1 MVGLSPMREPVLTER
16 QLQAWLSLLEHR
28 TGVRVA
34 PEREAYVRS
43 VLEKR
48 MSECG
53 IHQADGYLARLARE
67 PGVEGGE
74 WELLLDRVLIGETGF
89 FRHQPSFDFLSRIVA
104 DRLAAVGEEPSP
116 LTFWSVGCSTGEE
129 AYSLAMVLTAA
140 FRKAGRAP
148 AFGVIATDLNR
159 RSLEVAREG
168 VYPPRALRGVDPGV
182 VEEFLEPLP
191 SGDWRIRA
199 SLRRKVAFFHGNM
212 LDPASASLV
221 RDLDV
226 VFCQNLLIYLRRWR
240 RQALVRQLAGTL
252 RREGVLVVGP
262 GELSGWTPPELV
274 RHRDRSVQAYRR
286 VG

>member
-1 MVGLSPMREPVLTER
+1 MVGLPRVREPVLTGR

-53 IHQADGYLARLARE
+53 IQRADGYLARLARE
-67 PGVEGGE
+67 SDVEGGE
-74 WELLLDRVLIGETGF
+74 WEVLLDRVLIGETSF
-89 FRHQPSFDFLSRIVA
+89 FRHQPSFDFLSRLVA
-104 DRLAAVGEEPSP
+104 TRLAAGGEPAP

-140 FRKAGRAP
+140 FRKAGCHP

-168 VYPPRALRGVDPGV
+168 VYPPRALRGVDPAV
-182 VEEFLEPLP
+182 VDEYFEPLP
-191 SGDWRIRA
+191 SGKRRIKA
-199 SLRRKVAFFHGNM
+199 FLRRHVAFFHGNM
-212 LDPASASLV
+212 LDPASSSIV
-221 RDLDV
+221 RELDV

-240 RQALVRQLAGTL
+240 RHALVRQLAGTL

-262 GELSGWTPPELV
+262 GEVSGWTPPELA
-274 RHRDRSVQAYRR
+274 RHEDRSVQAYRR